1 MLDYHKCTDEDYDAF
16 YPVVKQSATQ
26 LNAIRSDPERG
37 MLCIDWDDEDEPIEI
52 MGDEAEDNY
61 IRFDAVLTP
70 CNYVH
75 RDLGYDQDSIHPECV
90 PGKKE

>member
-1 MLDYHKCTDEDYDAF
+1 
-16 YPVVKQSATQ
+16 
-26 LNAIRSDPERG
+26 

-61 IRFDAVLTP
+61 IRFEAVLTP

-75 RDLGYDQDSIHPECV
+75 RDLGYDQDFIHPECV
-90 PGKKE
+90 TGKKE